1 VSKLHKVI
9 AAITLASLALLSYH
23 ASSSSS
29 SSSSNSYSVL
39 AAATEEELD
48 KFGIERIYPTKGER
62 EWYVNMDDPKS
73 DPNFRNLEN
82 TALQRILMTAHGGC
96 VRTR

>member
-1 VSKLHKVI
+1 MYRDLPEKCVEIKQGNI

-29 SSSSNSYSVL
+29 SNSYSVL

-48 KFGIERIYPTKGER
+48 QF
-62 EWYVNMDDPKS
+62 
-73 DPNFRNLEN
+73 
-82 TALQRILMTAHGGC
+82 
-96 VRTR
+96 